1 MALLR
6 TSVAQLEESSEVCCE
21 IFELLWQNWI
31 ILFSMRIISF
41 QKMADS
47 FLEGELTVEDF
58 LEKYVKERSEL
69 HVRRTKVD
77 KLKEIMR
84 HRNVLTT

>member
-1 MALLR
+1 MK
-6 TSVAQLEESSEVCCE
+6 
-21 IFELLWQNWI
+21 I
-31 ILFSMRIISF
+31 ILF